1 MALRLEQQENDSSQE
16 RLIRLCDP
24 KMTLYEIKM
33 KAEKKELMT
42 QLMGRAKKESMKDI
56 MIVMKGLAEAQN
68 KIDRKN
74 LKAVTI

>member
-1 MALRLEQQENDSSQE
+1 
-16 RLIRLCDP
+16 
-24 KMTLYEIKM
+24 
-33 KAEKKELMT
+33 MT

>member
-1 MALRLEQQENDSSQE
+1 
-16 RLIRLCDP
+16 
-24 KMTLYEIKM
+24 
-33 KAEKKELMT
+33 MT

-74 LKAVTI
+74 LKAVTIQQQQEKRKVRAAKMGWKGGGTSKNSTTKLPIIERTSSN